1 MSSRCSCTTAR
12 ASIATLALVPTLCL
26 GEAIVDLVCE
36 RPVAD
41 LAEADAFRPHF
52 GGAAGNVAYTAS
64 AHGAQVALG
73 GGAGDDAWGRWLRA
87 RLEAVGRGLRGV
99 ELGEGLGP
107 PLAPR
112 ASDPPG
118 PP

>member
-52 GGAAGNVAYTAS
+52 GGAAGNVAYTAA

-73 GGAGDDAWGRWLRA
+73 GGAGDDARGRWLRA
-87 RLEAVGRGLRGV
+87 RLGAGGRGPRWFV
-99 ELGEGLGP
+99 LGGG
-107 PLAPR
+107 LAPPPPPR
-112 ASDPPG
+112 ACPPR
-118 PP
+118 

>member
-41 LAEADAFRPHF
+41 PAEADVFHPHF
-52 GGAAGNVAYTAS
+52 GGAAGNVAHTA
-64 AHGAQVALG
+64 AALGADVALA
-73 GGAGDDAWGRWLRA
+73 GGAGDDAWGRWLRR
-87 RLEAVGRGLRGV
+87 RLQRAGGALRWVEGV
-99 ELGEGLGP
+99 
-107 PLAPR
+107 
-112 ASDPPG
+112 D
-118 PP
+118 